1 MAMST
6 DADLI
11 EYQPDILNYGID
23 EFTDYHAKAREDILR
38 RLRTEWWVRGKGFKV
53 DLGSVRTTYA
63 LEMDDTRLDETQF
76 TKCAVYLVLSEYAL
90 PQLTKWNATGDEDKF
105 QVMMMHYRKK
115 YDAEFNQ
122 ILQDGV
128 RYDFD
133 NDGTVEDI
141 EKQPFHSR
149 RMIR

>member
-6 DADLI
+6 DDNLI
-11 EYQPDILNYGID
+11 EYQADILEYGID
-23 EFTDYHAKAREDILR
+23 DFDAYHAKAREDILR
-38 RLRTEWWVRGKGFKV
+38 RLREEWWVRSRNMTNF
-53 DLGSVRTTYA
+53 DISRSLPS
-63 LEMDDTRLDETQF
+63 LEMDADRLTESQF
-76 TKCAVYLVLSEYAL
+76 TRCAVYRVLSEYAL

-115 YDAEFNQ
+115 FDEEFNQ

-128 RYDFD
+128 RYDYD

-141 EKQPFHSR
+141 EKQPFHTR

>member
-23 EFTDYHAKAREDILR
+23 EFNDYHAKAREDILR
-38 RLRTEWWVRGKGFKV
+38 RLRTEWWVRGKNFKV
-53 DLGSVRTTYA
+53 ELGSVRTTYA
-63 LEMDDTRLDETQF
+63 LEMDDTKLDETQF
-76 TKCAVYLVLSEYAL
+76 TKCAVYLVLCEYAL

-105 QVMMMHYRKK
+105 QVMMNHYRKK

-128 RYDFD
+128 RYDYD

-141 EKQPFHSR
+141 EKQPFHTR
-149 RMIR
+149 RMLR